1 MQLECVVLAVNCPA
15 IRINYTGHL
24 VYFGSWVC
32 GQTHDDLN
40 KNIKVRKKIFKVY
53 KKTILSLFCQFVTT
67 LEAYL

>member
-40 KNIKVRKKIFKVY
+40 KNIKEKSFKKIFK
-53 KKTILSLFCQFVTT
+53 SL
-67 LEAYL
+67 